1 MGSLVGIANGK
12 SGVDHPKGGGSS
24 CKSGS

>member
-12 SGVDHPKGGGSS
+12 SGVDHPKGGDSS
-24 CKSGS
+24 